1 MAAVLAS
8 VDFIPLSNAFGVFSR
23 SGKHRQAEKSY
34 CITLAD
40 GAFLMPEAADRQ
52 TASKCYHR
60 PVNRREFIGSAVLA
74 GTSIAAANEPQSP
87 LPNILHIMTDQQQ
100 WATIAGRSL
109 CHTPNINS
117 LVNGGMCFE
126 RSYTPSAVCCPARA
140 MILSGAYHWH
150 NGVFNQIHSSPS
162 VHRDMYPQ
170 VVLYSQRLRDQGYQL
185 GYTGKWHASWDRC
198 AADFGY
204 EMAGA
209 FGCNPAV
216 LKKHDLNPDRVT
228 LPKEKLTRHPRR
240 MVQWP
245 GSEPFPLYGYVD
257 GPEEATEEWRTAE
270 LASAMMR
277 RFARNNSPW
286 LLEAHFLT
294 PHDPYMPLKT
304 YFDRYDPKSIPVS
317 PTFHDTFES
326 KPGLHRR
333 EASTWGNVTE
343 EDYRGSR
350 AAYYAYVEQ
359 VDAQIG
365 RLLKILDETGQANN
379 TIVVFTTDHGDMVGN
394 HRMWI
399 KGWIPYEECYRVPLV
414 IRWPGHIAPGEKSSR
429 LVQTHDLGHTY
440 VDIAGAKPL
449 TYADGRSLCPLFTD
463 PDSASWT
470 DQILCAYYGGEF
482 LYTQRIAITDR
493 FKYVF
498 NGFDIDEMYDLE
510 RDPREMRNV
519 VEDRSYAGYTDDMR
533 ARLYEM
539 MACFED
545 PYGYPERWTL
555 PGNPPDR
562 YSAARYLPRGK
573 RLNG

>member
-1 MAAVLAS
+1 MENRFPKKGVAS
-8 VDFIPLSNAFGVFSR
+8 SSWC
-23 SGKHRQAEKSY
+23 Y
-34 CITLAD
+34 
-40 GAFLMPEAADRQ
+40 DR
-52 TASKCYHR
+52 R
-60 PVNRREFIGSAVLA
+60 VNRREFIGTA
-74 GTSIAAANEPQSP
+74 GISAAAVAQGQPQSQR
-87 LPNILHIMTDQQQ
+87 PNILHIMTDQQQ

-117 LVNGGMCFE
+117 LVAQGMRFE

-150 NGVFNQIHSSPS
+150 NGVFNQIHSAPS
-162 VHRDMYPQ
+162 VHRDMYPD

-198 AADFGY
+198 PTDFGY
-204 EMAGA
+204 EMAGV

-216 LKKHDLNPDRVT
+216 LKKHDLNPDRVN
-228 LPKEKLTRHPRR
+228 LPKEKPTAHPQR

-245 GSEPFPLYGYVD
+245 GSEPFPLYGYTE
-257 GPEEATEEWRTAE
+257 GPEEGTGEWRTAE
-270 LASAMMR
+270 LASHMMR
-277 RFARNNSPW
+277 RFARNNKPW
-286 LLEAHFLT
+286 LLEAHFVM
-294 PHDPYMPLKT
+294 PHDPYMPLKK
-304 YFDRYDPKSIPVS
+304 YFDRYDPRTIPVS
-317 PTFHDTFES
+317 PTFADTFEG

-333 EASTWGNVTE
+333 ESSTWGNVTE
-343 EDYRGSR
+343 EDYRNSR
-350 AAYYAYVEQ
+350 AAYYAYTEQ

-365 RLLKILDETGQANN
+365 RLLKTLDETGQAGN
-379 TIVVFTTDHGDMVGN
+379 TIVVCTTDHGDMVGD

-414 IRWPGHIAPGEKSSR
+414 IRWPGHVPPASKSSR

-440 VDIAGAKPL
+440 LDIVGAKPL
-449 TYADGRSLCPLFTD
+449 PYADGRSLQPLLTA
-463 PDSASWT
+463 PDSPSWT
-470 DQILCAYYGGEF
+470 DEILCAYYGGEF

-498 NGFDIDEMYDLE
+498 NGFDIDEMYDLDH
-510 RDPREMRNV
+510 DPGEMRNV
-519 VEDRSYAGYTDDMR
+519 VEDHAYAAYTDDMR

-539 MACFED
+539 MARYED
-545 PYGYPERWTL
+545 PYGYPKHWTL

-573 RLNG
+573 RLNS